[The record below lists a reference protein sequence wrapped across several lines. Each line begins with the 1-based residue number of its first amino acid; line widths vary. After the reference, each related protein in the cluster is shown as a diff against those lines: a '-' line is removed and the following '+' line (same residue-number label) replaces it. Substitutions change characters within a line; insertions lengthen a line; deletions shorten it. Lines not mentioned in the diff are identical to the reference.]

1 MTYFTAANL
10 YTPAPRDR
18 AFAPNLN
25 AWHREAQ
32 AQILAASASPAA
44 MRAVAVAIVNACREP
59 GRAGVRAVCN
69 YLTSAPR
76 VALEDTLRAVWRIGP
91 SRSAWAAGLAT
102 TWIGTSPAVLSAAGG
117 IEGLREWFARAR
129 LLDDPPPFM
138 RHALYR
144 RDELPD
150 EIEVWR
156 GATTGRT
163 YAADGLSWS
172 LHRGSAAEYAVTRAE
187 QHGGAPVVHMA
198 ILRPDQI
205 VMATKSNEGEVVTLD
220 PPKGEVDTRDRIE
233 ILTLRAASIV
243 RRQPTMSDALITLGA
258 DDDEAAWCGWTGDDD

>member
-1 MTYFTAANL
+1 MTYFTLANV
-10 YTPAPRDR
+10 YTPTPRDR
-18 AFAPNLN
+18 AFAPDLN

-32 AQILAASASPAA
+32 AQILAASASPTA
-44 MRAVAVAIVNACREP
+44 MRAVAVAIVNACRHP

-76 VALEDTLRAVWRIGP
+76 VALEDTLRAIWQIRP
-91 SRSAWAAGLAT
+91 SRSAWAAGLVT

-117 IEGLREWFARAR
+117 IEGLREWFDRAR
-129 LLDDPPPFM
+129 LIEDPPLFLE
-138 RHALYR
+138 RVLYR
-144 RDELPD
+144 RGELPK

-156 GATTGRT
+156 GATTARSF
-163 YAADGLSWS
+163 AADGLSWT
-172 LHRGSAAEYAVTRAE
+172 LHRGSACEYAIARTE
-187 QHGGAPVVHMA
+187 QHGGAPVVYRA

-258 DDDEAAWCGWTGDDD
+258 DDDEDAWCGWTGDDD